1 MTEHY
6 ISLKQLSERLGM
18 DRSHARRYLKRLGIK
33 TQKRRTA
40 DSGSQL
46 CLTVTEEQAENILA
60 QRRNEGFLGSGKAVA
75 AEAGVFYVIQLV
87 PELDPSRVK
96 LGFAIDMNDR
106 LAQHRTAAPT
116 ASIMKTWPC
125 KRSWEQTVMDA
136 LVADGCRHMLNEVY
150 ECDDLDGL
158 IAKGDALFKLFPDPT
173 RQIELSEKSPLRQLE
188 VPGLPT

>member
-1 MTEHY
+1 MKEQY
-6 ISLKQLSERLGM
+6 ISLKQLSDRLGM
-18 DRSHARRYLKRLGIK
+18 DRSHARRYLKKLGIK

-46 CLTVTEEQAENILA
+46 CLTVTEEQAEKIIA

-75 AEAGVFYVIQLV
+75 SEFGVFYVIQLV
-87 PELDPSRVK
+87 PELDPTRIK

-116 ASIMKTWPC
+116 ASILKTWPC
-125 KRSWEQTVMDA
+125 KRLWEQTVMDS

-150 ECDDLDGL
+150 ECDDLAAL
-158 IAKGDALFKLFPDPT
+158 SAKGEELFRLLPDPT
-173 RQIELSEKSPLRQLE
+173 KQIELSEKSPLRQ
-188 VPGLPT
+188 